1 VITRSRRLNGIIS
14 FFRFYRIFQL
24 ISETNIAVFPRLS
37 DRCHFITAVPSV
49 LVIDR
54 LVCETAL
61 FTSTCIYIIRDWTS
75 WLVSS
80 WQVSIVRGEWDSAC
94 L

>member
-1 VITRSRRLNGIIS
+1 
-14 FFRFYRIFQL
+14 L
-24 ISETNIAVFPRLS
+24 ISETNVAVFPRLS
-37 DRCHFITAVPSV
+37 DRCHFTIAVLSV
-49 LVIDR
+49 LVINR
-54 LVCETAL
+54 LVCETVL
-61 FTSTCIYIIRDWTS
+61 FTSTCIYIISNWTS